1 MAHEL
6 IIWILDNVKL
16 PAINTSYNYSY
27 NTINTV
33 DNSKSHCY
41 KFNVKIMTLNDTN
54 NVNIF
59 YMYNVNTSLSS
70 LFAHLSHLWNILI
83 LHTGQSSNPI
93 NEILIRSFAVF
104 TNSLFKYLAHMNT

>member
-54 NVNIF
+54 NVN
-59 YMYNVNTSLSS
+59 TSLSS